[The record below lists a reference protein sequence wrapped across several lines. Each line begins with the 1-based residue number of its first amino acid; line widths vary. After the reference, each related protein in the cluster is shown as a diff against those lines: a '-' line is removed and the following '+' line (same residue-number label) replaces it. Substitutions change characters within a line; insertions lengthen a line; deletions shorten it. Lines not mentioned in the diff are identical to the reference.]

1 MSVQDQISNDIKEA
15 MKARNVDKLAALR
28 AVKSAIMLEA
38 TKDGSTTVSDEM
50 SLQIIAKLV
59 KQRKDSAAIFTE
71 QNRPDLAV
79 DEINQLAY
87 LEEYLPTQMGEEEV
101 RSVVKEVI
109 AQVGASSPADMG
121 KCMSPLMGKW
131 TFTRRQDLPKIIALN
146 GAVYIAESDF
156 FQSREEEDAFLT
168 VETVGYVMPK
178 SRSLDIDTEDDMKLC
193 EVLLKQR
200 QLTE

>member
-1 MSVQDQISNDIKEA
+1 MSVQDQITNDIKEA

-38 TKDGSTTVSDEM
+38 TKDGSTTVADEI
-50 SLQIIAKLV
+50 SLQIITKLV

-87 LEEYLPTQMGEEEV
+87 LQEYLPTQMEEEEV

-121 KCMSPLMGKW
+121 KCMSLLMGKLKGKADGSLIS
-131 TFTRRQDLPKIIALN
+131 TLVK
-146 GAVYIAESDF
+146 
-156 FQSREEEDAFLT
+156 EEL
-168 VETVGYVMPK
+168 
-178 SRSLDIDTEDDMKLC
+178 S
-193 EVLLKQR
+193 
-200 QLTE
+200 

>member
-38 TKDGSTTVSDEM
+38 TKEGNATVSDEV
-50 SLQIIAKLV
+50 SLSLITKLV

-79 DEINQLAY
+79 DEINQLVY

-121 KCMSPLMGKW
+121 KCMSLLMGKLKGKADGSLIS
-131 TFTRRQDLPKIIALN
+131 TLVK
-146 GAVYIAESDF
+146 
-156 FQSREEEDAFLT
+156 EEL
-168 VETVGYVMPK
+168 
-178 SRSLDIDTEDDMKLC
+178 S
-193 EVLLKQR
+193 
-200 QLTE
+200 

>member
-38 TKDGSTTVSDEM
+38 TKDGSTTVADDI
-50 SLQIIAKLV
+50 SLKIIAKLV
-59 KQRKDSAAIFTE
+59 KQRKDSAAMFTE

-109 AQVGASSPADMG
+109 AQVGASTSADIG
-121 KCMSPLMGKW
+121 KCMGPLMG
-131 TFTRRQDLPKIIALN
+131 RLN
-146 GAVYIAESDF
+146 GKADGSLISKLVK
-156 FQSREEEDAFLT
+156 EEF
-168 VETVGYVMPK
+168 
-178 SRSLDIDTEDDMKLC
+178 S
-193 EVLLKQR
+193 
-200 QLTE
+200 